1 MLAALGVPRA
11 ERSCGNGMPPCPN
24 VPAAGFNPLGLC
36 AVHLERYRAA
46 LTGTAP
52 QTQAAPRADVVRR
65 IAVRCPHCGPGL
77 AVLEELIATCT
88 GCGTEL
94 RVCRACGLREVLT
107 YGGGVHCRVC
117 GWRA

>member
-1 MLAALGVPRA
+1 MSRA

-46 LTGTAP
+46 LRGTGS
-52 QTQAAPRADVVRR
+52 QAQAELRADVVRR
-65 IAVRCPHCGPGL
+65 IAVTCPRCGPGL
-77 AVLEELIATCT
+77 ALLKELIATCT

-107 YGGGVHCRVC
+107 SSGGMHCRAC
-117 GWRA
+117 GWSA